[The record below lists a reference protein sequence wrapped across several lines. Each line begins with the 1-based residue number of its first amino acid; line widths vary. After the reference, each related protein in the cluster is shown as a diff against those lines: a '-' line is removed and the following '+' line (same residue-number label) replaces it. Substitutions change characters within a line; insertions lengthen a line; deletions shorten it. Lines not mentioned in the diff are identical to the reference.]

1 MRKQLLISLGILV
14 FLFLG
19 TIIAII
25 YGKGY
30 QIDFRHGRPEI
41 SGTGLLVTTS
51 IPDGAQVLINDH
63 LTTATNNTINLA
75 PGSYNVTIQK
85 EGYYPWH
92 KTIQVQK
99 EVVSKATATL
109 FPNAPKLE
117 SITDL
122 GINNPA
128 LDPSGT
134 KIAFT
139 VASQSANSKNGIYVL
154 SMNAN
159 PLLTLQGDSTQIID
173 DTVDTFSTA
182 TLSWSPDGQ
191 SILATITNN
200 DRTTNYLLNANGSNA
215 SPKDITETLSTITD
229 QWAAQRLEKANARIA
244 GLQANLKAIVQN
256 NFTILSW
263 SPDETKIL
271 YTASASAS
279 LPLVINPPL
288 IGADSTPQQR
298 NIQKGNI
305 YVYDIKEDKNFL
317 LLANPAPEEENGPK
331 FTWMPDNAHLLYVHD
346 KRIDI
351 VEYDGSNDTTMYAG
365 PFFDHFVFPWPTGGK
380 FVMLTNLGNTDT
392 TPNLYT
398 VGLQ

>member
-1 MRKQLLISLGILV
+1 MRKQLFISLGILI

-30 QIDFRHGRPEI
+30 QIDFKQGRPEI
-41 SGTGLLVTTS
+41 SGTGLLVATS
-51 IPDGAQVLINDH
+51 IPDGAQVLINNH

-75 PGSYNVTIQK
+75 PGTYNVTIQK
-85 EGYYPWH
+85 EGYYAWH
-92 KTIQVQK
+92 KTVQVQK

-139 VASQSANSKNGIYVL
+139 VASQSASSKNGIYVL

-159 PLLTLQGDSTQIID
+159 PLLTLQGDSTQIVDDSID
-173 DTVDTFSTA
+173 NFSTA

-191 SILATITNN
+191 SILATITTAEK
-200 DRTTNYLLNANGSNA
+200 TTNYLLSANSFNSA
-215 SPKDITETLSTITD
+215 PQDVTETLNTVTD
-229 QWAAQRLEKANARIA
+229 QWNAQRLEKSNAQIA
-244 GLQANLKAIVQN
+244 GLQANLKTFVQN
-256 NFTILSW
+256 NFNILSW

-271 YTASASAS
+271 YTASQSAS
-279 LPLVINPPL
+279 LPLIINPPL
-288 IGADSTPQQR
+288 IGADSTSQQR
-298 NIQKGNI
+298 NIQKGNM

-317 LLANPAPEEENGPK
+317 LLANPAPEDDNGPK
-331 FTWMPDNAHLLYVHD
+331 FTWMPDNAHLLFVHN

-365 PFFDHFVFPWPTGGK
+365 PFFDHFVFPWPTGAK
-380 FVMLTNLGNTDT
+380 FVMLTDLGNTDT